1 MRLLIIN
8 CDDVGAAIQNAYGQ
22 YGDMLERS
30 MRRAESDLEIQ
41 HADALTG
48 PLPPATEFDAAL
60 ISGSRADAFGNDL
73 WIRRLIEWVQ
83 HVDRPL
89 AGICFGHQLLAQAF
103 GGQVA
108 RAPEGW
114 GLGYQ
119 SVTVLTPRPWMSE
132 PIRTIG
138 VLVSHQDQVLRLPRG
153 AIPILS
159 APYCP
164 QFSFEIPGVALGLQG
179 HPEFDAGYAR
189 LLMERRRGI
198 IDGARIDAAIPTLAT
213 PTDAALLNRWLLTFL
228 RTAQ

>member
-8 CDDVGAAIQNAYGQ
+8 CDDVGAAIQTAYGQ
-22 YGDMLERS
+22 YGNMLERA
-30 MRRAESDLEIQ
+30 MRRVDPHLDIR
-41 HADALTG
+41 HTDALTS
-48 PLPPATEFDAAL
+48 PLPPKTEFDAAL

-73 WIRRLIEWVQ
+73 WVRRLVDWVQ
-83 HVDRPL
+83 QIDRPL

-108 RAPEGW
+108 RAPDGW
-114 GLGYQ
+114 GLGHQ
-119 SVTVLTPRPWMSE
+119 SVTVLTPRPWMSD
-132 PIRTIG
+132 PVRTVG

-164 QFSFEIPGVALGLQG
+164 QFSFEIPGIALGLQG

-189 LLMERRRGI
+189 LLMERRRGMI
-198 IDGARIDAAIPTLAT
+198 PAARIEAAIPTLAQ
-213 PTDAALLNRWLLTFL
+213 PTDAALLNRWILTFL